1 MFART
6 FWDDFS
12 DVRRTVDQVFDSF
25 YSRRAPNNESQRNFM
40 PVVETGWTDDHLNLR
55 VVVPGVT
62 QDDLNLTVQG
72 SQLVIQGERRVPENF
87 GKEGTVYNQLTYGKF
102 ERTLDLPSGLD
113 VDKLQAH
120 LHEGL
125 LDIRIPIAQAVK
137 PKQIKIAA
145 GAETQKTITA

>member
-25 YSRRAPNNESQRNFM
+25 YSRRAP
-40 PVVETGWTDDHLNLR
+40 
-55 VVVPGVT
+55 
-62 QDDLNLTVQG
+62 
-72 SQLVIQGERRVPENF
+72 
-87 GKEGTVYNQLTYGKF
+87 NQLTYGKF